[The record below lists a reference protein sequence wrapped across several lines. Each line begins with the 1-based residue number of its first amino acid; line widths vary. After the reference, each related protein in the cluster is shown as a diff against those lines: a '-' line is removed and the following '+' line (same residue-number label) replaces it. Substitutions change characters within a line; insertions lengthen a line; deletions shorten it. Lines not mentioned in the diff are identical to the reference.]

1 MFFSAGTSVK
11 RVVLVLVPD
20 LDLWWRCGV
29 GAGSG
34 GVVEWW
40 SGGVVEWWSGGVVE
54 WWSGGV
60 VEWWSGGV
68 VEWWRVQPLGII
80 QFQRFAL

>member
-29 GAGSG
+29 GAGSD

-40 SGGVVEWWSGGVVE
+40 SDGVV
-54 WWSGGV
+54 
-60 VEWWSGGV
+60 
-68 VEWWRVQPLGII
+68 L
-80 QFQRFAL
+80 LK